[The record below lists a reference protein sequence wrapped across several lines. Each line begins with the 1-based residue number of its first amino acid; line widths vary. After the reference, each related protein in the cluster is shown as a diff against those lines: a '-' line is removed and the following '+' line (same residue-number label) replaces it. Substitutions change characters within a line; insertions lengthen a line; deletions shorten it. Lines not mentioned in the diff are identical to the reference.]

1 MILLPLETQVKIKNT
16 AKPDTDKP
24 IDDSGSAKVKH
35 CHASILLS
43 TALVKVQNE
52 NGEVITVR
60 ALLDSASQSSFITES
75 CVYRLG
81 LSREKTKV
89 TVQALSGTQ
98 VPVVRGSTTI
108 TIRPVHHD
116 SPKLEWSKVVPMKKS
131 VKEYIPL
138 LRRVNHVEDTKSTCP
153 LNQIHRYWGTQET
166 KQHNVYS
173 SSKNGLKNLRN

>member
-1 MILLPLETQVKIKNT
+1 MVKIVAN
-16 AKPDTDKP
+16 DTDKP
-24 IDDSGSAKVKH
+24 IDEPEATTSAHVTVAAAKVKH

-89 TVQALSGTQ
+89 TVQALSA
-98 VPVVRGSTTI
+98 S
-108 TIRPVHHD
+108 
-116 SPKLEWSKVVPMKKS
+116 EWKS
-131 VKEYIPL
+131 
-138 LRRVNHVEDTKSTCP
+138 
-153 LNQIHRYWGTQET
+153 G
-166 KQHNVYS
+166 
-173 SSKNGLKNLRN
+173 